1 METANPLDTLFSRAA
16 ANGIPMYRI
25 CEAAGIAPTTPSRWR
40 KNKTSPMLSKV
51 VALNEALDGILA
63 QQDAAA

>member
-1 METANPLDTLFSRAA
+1 MEHTNPLDALFSRAA
-16 ANGIPMYRI
+16 AHGVPMSRI
-25 CEAAGIAPTTPSRWR
+25 CKEAGIAPTTPSRWR
-40 KNKTSPMLSKV
+40 TGKNSPMFGKI